1 MATNFDGLLGSLH
14 TNASLQDIYS
24 SDCIPFADKGIPAIN
39 FMRFGAPN
47 AAHIH
52 DKYDTM
58 HFISSESLNNTYS
71 FVKVLWTQ
79 SGKYDASQITM
90 ICLGLSLSYV
100 LTCLIMGF

>member
-1 MATNFDGLLGSLH
+1 MFYSN
-14 TNASLQDIYS
+14 NNYMQDLYAYNQ
-24 SDCIPFADKGIPAIN
+24 IP
-39 FMRFGAPN
+39 
-47 AAHIH
+47 
-52 DKYDTM
+52 
-58 HFISSESLNNTYS
+58 LNNTYS